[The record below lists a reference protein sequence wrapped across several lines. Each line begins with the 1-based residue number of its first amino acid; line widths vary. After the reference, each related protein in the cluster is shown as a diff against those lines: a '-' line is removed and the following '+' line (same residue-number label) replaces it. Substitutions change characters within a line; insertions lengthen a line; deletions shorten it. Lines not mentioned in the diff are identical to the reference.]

1 MSLGCSCGWIQPHSF
16 WVQLPTTWP
25 VCSAYCSP
33 CIRKGLWEAA
43 TAKKISRALSSVSSG
58 ILTTLMSVKKVCLPG
73 PGPQSYDSFHF
84 IMYLLLFY
92 ASKCGMSF
100 KKKQQLQQ
108 LQSCTIYWAG
118 YMALLVINKRTWR
131 CFKCAL
137 PISLSAAWLRL
148 WHSWLVLQVILCIYL
163 ASVMAMTNRNSLTV
177 CLQNA
182 WCLCAQQLSSKANSR
197 QSFV

>member
-33 CIRKGLWEAA
+33 CIRKVLWEAA

-92 ASKCGMSF
+92 ASKCSMSF

-108 LQSCTIYWAG
+108 LQSGTIYWAG

-131 CFKCAL
+131 CFKF
-137 PISLSAAWLRL
+137 ISHKSLCSLAKIMTFLACIASYSLYLSCQCHGHDKQKLS
-148 WHSWLVLQVILCIYL
+148 HCVLTKCLMSLCTTVVI
-163 ASVMAMTNRNSLTV
+163 
-177 CLQNA
+177 QG
-182 WCLCAQQLSSKANSR
+182 
-197 QSFV
+197 